1 MHFGQVKYT
10 LKLRF
15 PYINTS
21 PDHSL
26 MCKAGSIFFISDTV
40 CVPSHDRNDVARL
53 KIF

>member
-1 MHFGQVKYT
+1 MHFGQVKYI

-15 PYINTS
+15 PYINTL

-26 MCKAGSIFFISDTV
+26 MCEAGSIFLTF
-40 CVPSHDRNDVARL
+40 CNPKDVARL